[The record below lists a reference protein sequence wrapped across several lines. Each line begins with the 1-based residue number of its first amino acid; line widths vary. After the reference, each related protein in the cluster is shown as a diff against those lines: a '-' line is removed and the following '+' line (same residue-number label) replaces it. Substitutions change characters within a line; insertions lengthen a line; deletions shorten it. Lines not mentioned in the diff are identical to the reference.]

1 MDALIPLAER
11 IAETLKARRQ
21 TVAVVGERIVWWW
34 RFNSR
39 RDPKRLAQVFAA
51 LEEGSIEAAQQT
63 CRGSQDPVIRMLD
76 EGLRGYPRAVEEN
89 LQVVAMDEVEHAGK
103 YLSVMDTLITLAPLL
118 GLLGTVTG
126 IMGSFQSI
134 GGSALYADA
143 GSSTVALGN
152 GAQVTGGNGI
162 LLDVRNAGTSV
173 DLAADGNGSLTG
185 DIDADAGADT
195 GRLFAELAMAL
206 GQPRVLQGPARAPG
220 RRHSHDQGEDRGQGA
235 TG

>member
-1 MDALIPLAER
+1 MHSPLLANVVVDLFIEGGPIMYPILLAALA
-11 IAETLKARRQ
+11 

-76 EGLRGYPRAVEEN
+76 EGLRGYPRSVEEN

-134 GGSALYADA
+134 GGSELA
-143 GSSTVALGN
+143 VEK
-152 GAQVTGGNGI
+152 VTGGIGEALIATAAGLGI
-162 LLDVRNAGTSV
+162 AIIALLPYNHFTRRAQRLEIELQKAGTLCQGLLKRLDPRPS
-173 DLAADGNGSLTG
+173 DDTANYPSS
-185 DIDADAGADT
+185 AG
-195 GRLFAELAMAL
+195 E
-206 GQPRVLQGPARAPG
+206 
-220 RRHSHDQGEDRGQGA
+220 RR
-235 TG
+235 